1 MPRRAPR
8 VPADV
13 ARVVA
18 DFEDLGRAAR
28 QGLHVAERVAA
39 WQVRQAAL
47 RAAILQG
54 ALRPA
59 RRG

>member
-18 DFEDLGRAAR
+18 DFQDLGHAAR
-28 QGLHVAERVAA
+28 KGLFVAERVAA

-47 RAAILQG
+47 RAAVLTRT
-54 ALRPA
+54 LRPA